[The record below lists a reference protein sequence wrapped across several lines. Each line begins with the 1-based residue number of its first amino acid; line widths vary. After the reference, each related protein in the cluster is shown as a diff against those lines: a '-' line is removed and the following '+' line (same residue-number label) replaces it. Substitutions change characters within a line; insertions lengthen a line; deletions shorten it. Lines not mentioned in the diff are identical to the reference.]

1 MLHNSAFLTLTHT
14 NPIVK
19 LNFPET
25 ETIPRPENRRD
36 RYGES
41 AHRIRPHGSLQK
53 AGRFCGLP
61 CVYSMNL
68 QLSQFI

>member
-25 ETIPRPENRRD
+25 ETIPSLFRARKTGVTGTGSPLTGSVPTEAYKRQAV
-36 RYGES
+36 S
-41 AHRIRPHGSLQK
+41 AACL
-53 AGRFCGLP
+53 AYT
-61 CVYSMNL
+61 V
-68 QLSQFI
+68 